1 MEGLQKGTIVSGNMS
16 NLWLRY
22 PSKVPV

>member
-1 MEGLQKGTIVSGNMS
+1 MEGLQKGTIVSGNVS
-16 NLWLRY
+16 NSWQRY